1 MARAQINS
9 QNRIVNWMD
18 DESFESVGDE
28 DKPLIANQFPIEFS
42 NGELI
47 METAHY
53 SIEDFVI
60 ENGVARYEPLPESVE
75 AVDRAEA
82 MEKAPERMALSD
94 AVLCE
99 LYEQALAQQEA
110 VECQDEVLCA
120 MYEAMLGGGE

>member
-9 QNRIVNWMD
+9 QNRIINWMD

-60 ENGVARYEPLPESVE
+60 ENGVARYEPLPESI
-75 AVDRAEA
+75 EA
-82 MEKAPERMALSD
+82 MAYSTALNYAPEHLADTDD
-94 AVLCE
+94 AICH
-99 LYEQALAQQEA
+99 LYEETLAQQEIIDD
-110 VECQDEVLCA
+110 QDAAICA
-120 MYEAMLGGGE
+120 LYEMIGG